1 MAGVLVNALAGWRHI
16 RLVRELDRGETRRSR
31 SAALAVAVAVFLAL
45 IGLAMAVYLVSIH
58 GSLAISKETSM
69 TISPANGMITKPSNH
84 SVDETVQNLKSILE
98 AKGVALFA
106 VIDHSGE
113 AEKVGLKMQP
123 TKLLIFGNPK
133 AGTPVMLAAPSIAID
148 LPLKL
153 LVWQGSDDKVW
164 ISYNSPDYLL
174 ERHNAPQL
182 FAPTLSVV
190 DALATKAAE

>member
-1 MAGVLVNALAGWRHI
+1 
-16 RLVRELDRGETRRSR
+16 LVRELDRGETRRSR
-31 SAALAVAVAVFLAL
+31 SAAQVVAVAVFLAL

-58 GSLAISKETSM
+58 GSLASSKETSM
-69 TISPANGMITKPSNH
+69 TISPANGIINKPSNH

-106 VIDHSGE
+106 LIDHSGE
-113 AEKVGLKMQP
+113 AEKTGLKMRP

-164 ISYNSPDYLL
+164 ISYNSPLYLL
-174 ERHNAPQL
+174 ERHNAPQS
-182 FAPTLSVV
+182 FAPALAIV
-190 DALATKAAE
+190 DLVATKAAE